1 MTDNPTLESL
11 KGSSSIA
18 QEADTVILLWRETKR
33 EKGEIIITNNTNIS
47 VQANRRSGTTG
58 NVKMVYNNGHYTE
71 IDWTRTKVDEDYDN
85 F

>member
-1 MTDNPTLESL
+1 MSENPTLESL

-33 EKGEIIITNNTNIS
+33 VNGEVETTNKTNVS
-47 VQANRRSGTTG
+47 VQANRRAGTTG
-58 NVKMVYNNGHYTE
+58 NVKMIFNNGHYLE
-71 IDWTRTKVDEDYDN
+71 EDWKNTKDVDDDIN